1 MRSGSVKFYDDKKGF
16 GFITPSDGGKD
27 VFFHFSVVDRKHK
40 LTDGDAVEFT
50 SEQGDR
56 GEKAVRVVPV
66 G

>member
-1 MRSGSVKFYDDKKGF
+1 MRTGQIKFYNDTKGF
-16 GFITPSDGGKD
+16 GFISPDDGARD
-27 VFFHFSVVDRKHK
+27 VFFHHSSVSPKQK

-66 G
+66 